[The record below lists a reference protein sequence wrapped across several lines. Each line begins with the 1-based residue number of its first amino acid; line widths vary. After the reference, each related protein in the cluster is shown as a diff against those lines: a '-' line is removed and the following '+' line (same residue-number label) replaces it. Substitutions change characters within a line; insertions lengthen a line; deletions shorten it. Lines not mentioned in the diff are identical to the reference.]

1 MKRKECGC
9 FFSEGMLVIRRVIS
23 VILLS
28 MQRSHLI
35 TGELNQD
42 SEKSLYEF
50 SFLPA

>member
-1 MKRKECGC
+1 MKRKECGR
-9 FFSEGMLVIRRVIS
+9 FFSEEMLMIRRVIN
-23 VILLS
+23 VILLT

-35 TGELNQD
+35 TGELNQN